1 MQPVFFVSGIV
12 VTVFI
17 AFFAVSFLHVNT
29 AFLPACLGYSLHF
42 FVVCSTVPIFGT
54 VSEKC

>member
-29 AFLPACLGYSLHF
+29 AFLHPLL
-42 FVVCSTVPIFGT
+42 
-54 VSEKC
+54 